1 MNHFWLLGILLLVV
15 AVGALTA
22 VFAAPRPAPTASVA
36 LTENSSN
43 PTTNGPLDEPL
54 ADEAPLAAAL
64 SNETDQRVISITN
77 GVKHGLPLE
86 EILGG
91 EPPPDGIPSID
102 DPKFVNV
109 DEAGTYLNDDS
120 PGLAVSLNG
129 LDRFYPYQILVWHEI
144 VNDTFADQRVLITY
158 CPLCFSGV
166 VYDPL
171 VNGQR
176 VEFGTSG
183 KLWQSNLVMYDRLT
197 QSYWSQVLGE
207 AIRGD
212 LTGTKLA
219 TVPSDITR
227 FGLWKTAYPQGQVL
241 SIETGTNRDYQNDP
255 YGDYYTTPGTYF
267 PVASENDT
275 RLDQKELIL
284 GLVIDGQAKAYWP
297 PAIKKAGEITDE
309 FNGQTIIAR
318 YEPTLDAVRLFSK
331 QPDGTLTR
339 LNPLAGFW
347 FSWVA
352 AHPQSALYK

>member
-1 MNHFWLLGILLLVV
+1 MNHFFVFGVLVLLV
-15 AVGALTA
+15 AAAALTA
-22 VFAAPRPAPTASVA
+22 GFAYPRPALTTPVA
-36 LTENSSN
+36 LTDIAAAPTAQNRSS
-43 PTTNGPLDEPL
+43 
-54 ADEAPLAAAL
+54 EAPANAPPVSRL
-64 SNETDQRVISITN
+64 DQRAISVTDGI
-77 GVKHGLPLE
+77 KHSVPLE

-91 EPPPDGIPSID
+91 GPPQDGIPSIN
-102 DPKFVNV
+102 DPKFVGIK
-109 DEAGTYLNDDS
+109 EAATFVNDQS
-120 PGLAVSLNG
+120 PGIAVSFNG
-129 LDRFYPYQILVWHEI
+129 FDRFYPYQILVWHEI
-144 VNDTFADQRVLITY
+144 VNDTFADQRVLVTY

-207 AIRGD
+207 AIKGD

-219 TVPSDITR
+219 TVPSDITK

-241 SIETGTNRDYQNDP
+241 SLETGTNRDYQNDP

-267 PVASENDT
+267 PIAGENDP

-297 PAIKKAGEITDE
+297 PAVKAAGEITDE
-309 FNGQTIIAR
+309 FNGRTIIAR
-318 YEPTLDAVRLFSK
+318 YEPELDAVRLFEK
-331 QPDGTLTR
+331 LPDGTLER